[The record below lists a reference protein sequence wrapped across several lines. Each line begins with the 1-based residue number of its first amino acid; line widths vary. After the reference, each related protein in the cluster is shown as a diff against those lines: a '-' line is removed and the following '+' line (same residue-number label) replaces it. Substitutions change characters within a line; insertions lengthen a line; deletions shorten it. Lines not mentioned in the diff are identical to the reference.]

1 MSDLTA
7 TNTDTADPA
16 KQTWPR
22 WVGDIERLLPIRSQ
36 FILTGNVRDVFLT
49 PSGAESYLAPLLS
62 CLWAS
67 LEREGYQF
75 LLVYDRIDGIRVLPQ
90 AAAAQDKAA
99 QLLGVKLH
107 DGVMPANLETL
118 EGIARRAATLR
129 DARVGVAIDYAS
141 RLTTTP
147 QTPEAAEYKFFVAM
161 EKLSLVAN
169 PIIQKG
175 EQPEAARP
183 LFNPVFWLLNR
194 GQDIPSWFSLDCER
208 IASITVVRPEYE
220 TRLSAAAVLAP
231 QFQGADGAS
240 AEARSAFGTSFA
252 GGTDGMSLQAMVDI
266 AQLARTQGMALREV
280 DDAVRCFKVGA
291 TENPW
296 RKDYLKEKIRT
307 ARDQI
312 QARVKGQH
320 QASVKAIDIL
330 MRSAMGLTGAHAKSG
345 GNRPRGVLF
354 FAGPT
359 GVGKTELAKTLTE
372 ILFGDEKAYIRFDM
386 SEFSEEHSGARLLG
400 APPGYVGYEAGGEL
414 TNAVKQ
420 RPFSVI
426 LFDEIEKAHP
436 RLLDKFLQILED
448 GRLTDGRGDTVYF
461 SESVIVFTSNL
472 GIFVEDENGERIQ
485 NVRPEDPYEEV
496 ERKIRTAIEDHFKFR
511 LSRPEI
517 LNRIGDN
524 IVVFN
529 FIGADSAKQILDG
542 MIANVVSRV
551 KTEHKLDLGISPV
564 ALEKITSWCLK
575 DLANG
580 GRGIGNR
587 LESILVN
594 PLSRALFEGESREA
608 GSKAV
613 VEEVT
618 ETNRVFSVRLS

>member
-1 MSDLTA
+1 MQD
-7 TNTDTADPA
+7 
-16 KQTWPR
+16 WPR
-22 WVGDIERLLPIRSQ
+22 WINDIERLLSIRSQ
-36 FILTGNVRDVFLT
+36 FILTGSVRDVFLT
-49 PSGAESYLAPLLS
+49 PSQGGSYLAPLLS
-62 CLWAS
+62 CLWTW
-67 LEREGYQF
+67 LERNGFQF
-75 LLVYDRIDGIRVLPQ
+75 ILVYDRMDGIRVMPQ
-90 AAAAQDKAA
+90 TAAAQEKAS
-99 QLLGVKLH
+99 QLLGIKLH
-107 DGVMPANLETL
+107 DGVMPSNLDTLET
-118 EGIARRAATLR
+118 IVRKAAILR
-129 DARVGVAIDYAS
+129 DVRVATVIDYAS

-147 QTPEAAEYKFFVAM
+147 QTPEANEYKFFAAM
-161 EKLSLVAN
+161 EKLSHVAN
-169 PIIQKG
+169 PIIPKSDQT
-175 EQPEAARP
+175 AAAVQAKP

-194 GQDIPSWFSLDCER
+194 GQDIPSWFSLDSER
-208 IASITVVRPEYE
+208 IASISVVRPEYE

-231 QFQGADGAS
+231 QFRGGEGAS
-240 AEARSAFGTSFA
+240 AEVLSAFSSGFA

-266 AQLARTQGMALREV
+266 SQLARTQGMGIHEV

-296 RKDYLKEKIRT
+296 RKEYLKEKIRK
-307 ARDQI
+307 ARDQMD
-312 QARVKGQH
+312 ARVKGQH
-320 QASVKAIDIL
+320 QASVKTIDIL
-330 MRSAMGLTGAHAKSG
+330 MRSVMGLTGAHAKSG
-345 GNRPRGVLF
+345 GSRPRGVLF

-372 ILFGDEKAYIRFDM
+372 ILFGDERAYIRFDM
-386 SEFSEEHSGARLLG
+386 SEFAEEHASARLLG

-414 TNAVKQ
+414 TNSVKQ

-485 NVRPEDPYEEV
+485 NVGPEDPYDVV
-496 ERKIRTAIEDHFKFR
+496 EAKVRSAIEDHFKFR

-529 FIGADSAKQILDG
+529 FIGQDSARQILG
-542 MIANVVSRV
+542 SMLSNVIARV
-551 KTEHKLDLGISPV
+551 KAEHKLDLSISPS
-564 ALEKITSWCLK
+564 AMERIESWCLK
-575 DLANG
+575 DLSNG
-580 GRGIGNR
+580 GRGVGNR

-594 PLSRALFEGESREA
+594 PLSRALFQGESRAE
-608 GSKAV
+608 GSKV
-613 VEEVT
+613 SIEEIA
-618 ETNRVFSVRLS
+618 EADRIFSVRLA

>member
-1 MSDLTA
+1 MSDKENTA
-7 TNTDTADPA
+7 S
-16 KQTWPR
+16 KQAWPR
-22 WVGDIERLLPIRSQ
+22 WINDIERLLPIRSQ
-36 FILTGNVRDVFLT
+36 FILTGSVRDVFLT
-49 PSGAESYLAPLLS
+49 PSQGGAYLSPLLS
-62 CLWAS
+62 CLWAW
-67 LEREGYQF
+67 LELEGFQF
-75 LLVYDRIDGIRVLPQ
+75 IVVYDRVDGIRVMPQ
-90 AAAAQDKAA
+90 TAAAQEKAS
-99 QLLGVKLH
+99 QLLGIKLH
-107 DGVMPANLETL
+107 DGVMPSNLDTFET
-118 EGIARRAATLR
+118 IVRKAATLR
-129 DARVGVAIDYAS
+129 DVRVATVIDYAS

-147 QTPEAAEYKFFVAM
+147 QTPEANEYKFFAAM
-161 EKLSLVAN
+161 EKLSQVAN
-169 PIIQKG
+169 PVIPKSDQTAPAVQAK
-175 EQPEAARP
+175 P

-194 GQDIPSWFSLDCER
+194 GQDIPSWFSLDSER
-208 IASITVVRPEYE
+208 IASISVVRPEYE

-231 QFQGADGAS
+231 QFRGGEGAS
-240 AEARSAFGTSFA
+240 AEALSSFSSSFA

-266 AQLARTQGMALREV
+266 SQLARTQGMGIHDV

-296 RKDYLKEKIRT
+296 RKEYLKEKIRK
-307 ARDQI
+307 ARDQMD
-312 QARVKGQH
+312 ARVKGQH
-320 QASVKAIDIL
+320 QASVKTIDIL
-330 MRSAMGLTGAHAKSG
+330 MRSVMGLTGAHAKSG
-345 GNRPRGVLF
+345 GSRPRGVLF

-372 ILFGDEKAYIRFDM
+372 ILFGDERAYIRFDM
-386 SEFSEEHSGARLLG
+386 SEFAEEHASARLLG

-414 TNAVKQ
+414 TNSVKQ

-496 ERKIRTAIEDHFKFR
+496 EAKVRSAIEDHFKFR

-529 FIGADSAKQILDG
+529 FIDPDSARQILGG
-542 MIANVVSRV
+542 MLSNVVARV
-551 KTEHKLDLGISPV
+551 KAEHKLDLSISSSAMERV
-564 ALEKITSWCLK
+564 ESWCLK
-575 DLANG
+575 DLSNG
-580 GRGIGNR
+580 GRGVGNR

-594 PLSRALFEGESREA
+594 PLSRALFQGESRAE
-608 GSKAV
+608 GSKV
-613 VEEVT
+613 SIEEIT
-618 ETNRVFSVRLS
+618 EADRIFSVQLA

>member
-1 MSDLTA
+1 VSD
-7 TNTDTADPA
+7 TDKRVDG
-16 KQTWPR
+16 KQMWPR
-22 WVGDIERLLPIRSQ
+22 WINDIERLLPIRSQ
-36 FILTGNVRDVFLT
+36 FLLTGNVRDVFLT
-49 PSGAESYLAPLLS
+49 PSSAGAYLAPLLS
-62 CLWAS
+62 CLRAY
-67 LEREGYQF
+67 LDREGYQF
-75 LLVYDRIDGIRVLPQ
+75 VLVYDRIDGMRVMPQ
-90 AAAAQDKAA
+90 STYAQDRAT
-99 QLLGVKLH
+99 QLLGLKLH
-107 DGVMPANLETL
+107 DGVMPINLETL
-118 EGIARRAATLR
+118 ESIVRRAVMLR
-129 DARVGVAIDYAS
+129 DVRVTAVIDYAS
-141 RLTTTP
+141 RLTMSP
-147 QTPEAAEYKFFVAM
+147 QTPEASEYKFFVAM

-169 PIIQKG
+169 PVIQKSD
-175 EQPEAARP
+175 QAAQARP
-183 LFNPVFWLLNR
+183 LFNAVFWLLNR
-194 GQDIPSWFSLDCER
+194 GQDIPSWFSLDSER
-208 IASITVVRPEYE
+208 IASVSVVDPEYE

-231 QFQGADGAS
+231 QFHGSDGALP
-240 AEARSAFGTSFA
+240 EALSEFATTFA

-266 AQLARTQGMALREV
+266 SQLARTQGMGIHEV

-296 RKDYLKEKIRT
+296 RKDYLKEKIRK
-307 ARDQI
+307 AHDQMD
-312 QARVKGQH
+312 ARVKGQH
-320 QASVKAIDIL
+320 QASIKTIDIL
-330 MRSAMGLTGAHAKSG
+330 MRSAMGLTGAHTKSG
-345 GNRPRGVLF
+345 SSRPRGVVF

-386 SEFSEEHSGARLLG
+386 SEFAEEHASARLLG

-414 TNAVKQ
+414 TNSVKQ

-472 GIFVEDENGERIQ
+472 GIFVEDENGERFQ
-485 NVRPEDPYEEV
+485 NVWPEDPYEEV

-529 FIGADSAKQILDG
+529 FIGADSARQILGG
-542 MIANVVSRV
+542 MIANVVARV
-551 KTEHKLDLGISPV
+551 KAEHKLELGISQSSM
-564 ALEKITSWCLK
+564 AMIESWCLK
-575 DLANG
+575 DLSNG

-587 LESILVN
+587 LESVLVN
-594 PLSRALFEGESREA
+594 PLSRALFQGESRVE
-608 GSKAV
+608 GSKV
-613 VEEVT
+613 SIEEIT
-618 ETNRVFSVRLS
+618 ETDRVFSVRLT

>member
-1 MSDLTA
+1 MSDKENTA
-7 TNTDTADPA
+7 S
-16 KQTWPR
+16 KQAWPR
-22 WVGDIERLLPIRSQ
+22 WINDIERLLPIRSQ

-49 PSGAESYLAPLLS
+49 PSQEGTYLSPLLS
-62 CLWAS
+62 CLWAW
-67 LEREGYQF
+67 LEREGF
-75 LLVYDRIDGIRVLPQ
+75 LFILVYDRIDGIRVMPQ
-90 AAAAQDKAA
+90 TAAAQEKAS
-99 QLLGVKLH
+99 QLLGIKLH
-107 DGVMPANLETL
+107 DNVMPSNLDTLET
-118 EGIARRAATLR
+118 IVRKAATLR
-129 DARVGVAIDYAS
+129 DVRVATVIDYAS

-147 QTPEAAEYKFFVAM
+147 QTPEANEYKFFAAM
-161 EKLSLVAN
+161 EKLSQVAN
-169 PIIQKG
+169 PVIPKSDQSVPAVQVK
-175 EQPEAARP
+175 P

-194 GQDIPSWFSLDCER
+194 GQDIPSWFSLDSER
-208 IASITVVRPEYE
+208 IASISVVRPEYE

-231 QFQGADGAS
+231 QFRGGEGAS
-240 AEARSAFGTSFA
+240 AEALSAFSSGFA

-266 AQLARTQGMALREV
+266 SQLARTQGMGIQEV

-296 RKDYLKEKIRT
+296 RKEYLKEKIRK
-307 ARDQI
+307 ARDQMD
-312 QARVKGQH
+312 ARVKGQH
-320 QASVKAIDIL
+320 QASVKTIDIL
-330 MRSAMGLTGAHAKSG
+330 MRSVMGLTGAHAKSG
-345 GNRPRGVLF
+345 GSRPRGVLF

-372 ILFGDEKAYIRFDM
+372 ILFGDERAYIRFDM
-386 SEFSEEHSGARLLG
+386 SEFAEEHTSARLLG

-414 TNAVKQ
+414 TNSVKQ

-496 ERKIRTAIEDHFKFR
+496 EAKVRTAIEDHFKFR
-511 LSRPEI
+511 LLRPEI

-529 FIGADSAKQILDG
+529 FISPDSARQILGG
-542 MIANVVSRV
+542 MLSNVVARV
-551 KTEHKLDLGISPV
+551 KAEHKLDLSISPS
-564 ALEKITSWCLK
+564 AMERIESWCLK
-575 DLANG
+575 DLSNG
-580 GRGIGNR
+580 GRGVGNR

-594 PLSRALFEGESREA
+594 PLSRALFQGEIRAEVSKVSIEEITEA
-608 GSKAV
+608 D
-613 VEEVT
+613 
-618 ETNRVFSVRLS
+618 RVFSVRLA